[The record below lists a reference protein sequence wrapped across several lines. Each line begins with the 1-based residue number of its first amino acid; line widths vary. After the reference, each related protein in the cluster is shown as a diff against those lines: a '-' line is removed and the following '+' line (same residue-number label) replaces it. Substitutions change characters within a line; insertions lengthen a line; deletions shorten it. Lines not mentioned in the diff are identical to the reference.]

1 MDTKKTGGF
10 IAKLRHEKGLTQQ
23 ALGEQLLVSA
33 KTVSR
38 WENGNYMPPIDVLPA
53 MSEILGVS
61 IDEIIAGERRAE
73 TEPAPAKVSL
83 QKTEQTRNADENPPK
98 RTGTD
103 KFTLDERVKFWKR
116 RWLLR
121 HIPLIIFSGV
131 FTAAFFAL
139 GLIYRTVMLFIA
151 GAAFGTAMRLVIYNR
166 MMAYV
171 ELNAYDGKGGA
182 EKSDG

>member
-10 IAKLRHEKGLTQQ
+10 IAQLRHEKGLTQQ
-23 ALGEQLLVSA
+23 ALGEMLLVSA

-53 MSEILGVS
+53 MSEILGAS
-61 IDEIIAGERRAE
+61 IDEIIAGERREVINTGTKA
-73 TEPAPAKVSL
+73 APAKVSL
-83 QKTEQTRNADENPPK
+83 QKADENPPQ

-116 RWLLR
+116 RWLSR

-139 GLIYRTVMLFIA
+139 GLIYHTVLLFIG

-182 EKSDG
+182 KKTDG

>member
-38 WENGNYMPPIDVLPA
+38 WENGNYMPTIDVLPA

-61 IDEIIAGERRAE
+61 IDEIIAGERREVIDTE
-73 TEPAPAKVSL
+73 TKAAPAKVSL
-83 QKTEQTRNADENPPK
+83 QKANENPPK
-98 RTGTD
+98 TAAAKT
-103 KFTLDERVKFWKR
+103 FTLDERVKFWKR
-116 RWLLR
+116 RWLSR
-121 HIPLIIFSGV
+121 HIPLIISV
-131 FTAAFFAL
+131 VVIIAVLFAL
-139 GLIYRTVMLFIA
+139 GVIYRNFMIF
-151 GAAFGTAMRLVIYNR
+151 FGGMMFGIGMRMIMYNR

-171 ELNAYDGKGGA
+171 ERNAYDGKNS
-182 EKSDG
+182 E